1 MIAAIFT
8 ILYKGISFINIVTII
23 IAKKQISPLGSSLSP
38 MSGIF
43 VATKEKIAAI
53 AE

>member
-23 IAKKQISPLGSSLSP
+23 IQYFGKNLPR
-38 MSGIF
+38 
-43 VATKEKIAAI
+43 
-53 AE
+53 